1 MSGQAVAIIPSRLQ
15 SSRINKKALVDICG
29 MPMIIHVMKRVQMS
43 DSVLDTYVATD
54 SQQIADVVTKHGGKA
69 ILTSKEHKN
78 GTERVCE
85 AIKDIDADTFV
96 ICMGDEALL
105 NPDHIQTSID
115 AFYQSNSAS
124 GSILLTE
131 FTKENSPSD
140 FKVVVNHKNEVM
152 YISRG
157 DIPCSARNKVDFRL
171 KAYHIM
177 TFPREVLEKYT
188 ALGKSPMEKIEDHE
202 YLRLIEE
209 GYKIVGKKVDSVSVS
224 VDVPEDLEYVRSRME
239 DDDLFRIYRNLT

>member
-1 MSGQAVAIIPSRLQ
+1 MSSGVVAVIPSRLQ
-15 SSRINKKALVDICG
+15 SSRIEKKALVDICG
-29 MPMIIHVMKRVQMS
+29 MPMVIHVMKRVQMS
-43 DSVLDTYVATD
+43 DSVSDTYVATD
-54 SQQIADVVTKHGGKA
+54 SQEIFDIVEDYGGKA
-69 ILTSKEHKN
+69 ILTSTEHKN

-85 AIKDIDADTFV
+85 AIQDINADTFV

-105 NPDHIQTSID
+105 NPDHIQTSVD
-115 AFYQSNSAS
+115 TFYQSDNAS

-140 FKVVVNHKNEVM
+140 FKVVVNPKNEVM

-177 TFPREVLEKYT
+177 TFSREVLQKYT
-188 ALGKSPMEKIEDHE
+188 ALGKSPMEEIEDHE
-202 YLRLIEE
+202 YLRLIEH
-209 GYKIVGKKVDSVSVS
+209 GYKIVAKKVDSVSIS
-224 VDVPEDLEYVRSRME
+224 VDVPEDLEYVRSRMV
-239 DDDLFRIYRNLT
+239 DDDLFKAYRNLR

>member
-1 MSGQAVAIIPSRLQ
+1 MRSNTVAIIPSRLE
-15 SSRINKKALVDICG
+15 SSRIEKKALVDICG
-29 MPMIIHVMKRVQMS
+29 MPMVIHVMKRVQMS
-43 DSVLDTYVATD
+43 SCVSDTYVATD
-54 SQQIADVVTKHGGKA
+54 SQEIADVVREYGGKA

-85 AIKDIDADTFV
+85 AIQDINADTFV

-105 NPDHIQTSID
+105 NPDHIQKSVDT
-115 AFYQSNSAS
+115 FYQSDDAS
-124 GSILLTE
+124 GSILVTE

-140 FKVVVNHKNEVM
+140 FKVVVNPKNEIM

-177 TFPREVLEKYT
+177 TFSRKVLEKYT
-188 ALGKSPMEKIEDHE
+188 EIGKSPMEKIEDHE
-202 YLRLIEE
+202 YLRLIEN
-209 GYKIVGKKVDSVSVS
+209 GYKIVAKKVDSASIS
-224 VDVPEDLEYVRSRME
+224 VDVPEDLEYVRRVMKN
-239 DDDLFRIYRNLT
+239 DNLFKIYRDLV

>member
-152 YISRG
+152 YISRE
-157 DIPCSARNKVDFRL
+157 
-171 KAYHIM
+171 
-177 TFPREVLEKYT
+177 T
-188 ALGKSPMEKIEDHE
+188 
-202 YLRLIEE
+202 YLAQQEI
-209 GYKIVGKKVDSVSVS
+209 K
-224 VDVPEDLEYVRSRME
+224 
-239 DDDLFRIYRNLT
+239 

>member
-1 MSGQAVAIIPSRLQ
+1 MNISPVAIIPSRLE
-15 SSRINKKALVDICG
+15 SSRVEKKALVDICG
-29 MPMIIHVMKRVQMS
+29 MPMVVHVMRRVQMS
-43 DSVLDTYVATD
+43 NSVSDTYVATD
-54 SQQIADVVTKHGGKA
+54 SEEIADVVAEYGGKA
-69 ILTSKEHKN
+69 ILTSNEHKN

-85 AIKDIDADTFV
+85 AIKGINADTFV

-105 NPDHIQTSID
+105 NPNHIQTSVD
-115 AFYQSNSAS
+115 AFYESDSAS

-140 FKVVVNHKNEVM
+140 FKVVINPNNEVM

-177 TFPREVLEKYT
+177 TFSRKVLEDYT
-188 ALGKSPMEKIEDHE
+188 SLGKSPMEKIEDHE
-202 YLRLIEE
+202 YLRLIEH
-209 GYKIVGKKVDSVSVS
+209 GYKIVGRKVDSMSIS
-224 VDVPEDLEYVRSRME
+224 VDVPEDLAYVRSKMQS
-239 DDDLFRIYRNLT
+239 DKFFKMYREQ